1 MLEWLARGTGR
12 PRLWWERRRARRQDR
27 HDFYGC
33 WSGTPVGDTMS
44 PVSEVDMVI
53 AREYIK
59 TDNGRSGE
67 VEVGK

>member
-1 MLEWLARGTGR
+1 
-12 PRLWWERRRARRQDR
+12 
-27 HDFYGC
+27 
-33 WSGTPVGDTMS
+33 MS